1 MSKAEAQVSEIV
13 QRLRR
18 VRVSA
23 LTVGLVSAVVLALV
37 VLGLAWVVVSV
48 LDMEVGLA
56 SVLLRM
62 IAVFLFALAL
72 GLLAYR
78 IVRIFAV
85 SHSIK
90 TYAARVGREL
100 KDIGLDILTVLDLS
114 EADNERLG
122 YSEVLISRVIED
134 ITGRVKRFDLEVS
147 TRRRAV
153 LVYSIPLICLVVG
166 TFIWMGM
173 DRASLSYSFARFGYL
188 LGMSRDSGIS
198 LTVQPGDDEI
208 LAGRD
213 LEIVARVGGFVRQI
227 PVLHVVS
234 DGEETTF
241 AMDRLD
247 SLETRGIALFAS
259 RLARVDRDITYFVTL
274 DGQKTRRYRISVY
287 EKPRIKGG
295 SIALKYPAHTGRPR
309 EFLPRG
315 VWDINAPYGTGVE
328 MLLEANCQP
337 DSVWISVTDTAGSSR
352 DIPVRA
358 VGDSLRFSHRL
369 SEDFTYSIEL
379 VAAGGQRAKPHGPHT
394 VKVSADQPPYVRIES
409 PAAEILLE
417 ADMIIPLSVVALD
430 DYGIARMRL
439 RYECLAETSVVDLPY
454 KGKTQAE
461 CDYDWDVGV
470 LDLFPGDAVSY
481 YVSVADNDALTG
493 PKYARTDVYVARVPT
508 LTELYQEI
516 EDRQYEDLDALEE
529 IAEDARQL
537 KDEVRDL
544 MEEMKRKRDI
554 DWEEEQAL
562 KQNLA
567 EQVELKE
574 RLEEVAS
581 SLDETLDLMGEN
593 SLVNFEVIA
602 KMEEIR
608 QLLSEVATD
617 DLQEWMERM
626 REAME
631 QLSPEEIRS
640 AMEKLNFSQEDLLR
654 RLDRTIEML
663 KRLQVQQRMESLVN
677 LASEIAEGQERV
689 NEGLREGND
698 LAELAEAE
706 EGLLDHLAE
715 LRDMLSDLTEML
727 NEQRN
732 PVAGDLK
739 SAEQFLQSSQVQ
751 QAMSAAMSSMSA
763 GKRDG
768 ALSQGENAEQALS
781 QLSMMLQT
789 ARDRLMGA
797 EKKEIMEAMTQALH
811 ALMDVSRRH
820 EEVLRQIDEP
830 REAMPPSELA
840 RMEMVYKEALDR
852 VAERLFE
859 VSMKSLFVCPEVGRA
874 VLGIGN
880 RLESVSGLLSEGKT
894 AKARGETKSALGA
907 MNELITG
914 LMDAMEQASSCS
926 SPGGMCEA
934 FQNLANMCNMQM
946 GINQST
952 QQLSGMGQ
960 EGLSMEERAGMAR
973 LAAEQEAVKKGIED
987 MASEF
992 GSRAE
997 ILGRLDDL
1005 SEEARR
1011 VIEDLRRQKVSEE
1024 TLRRQER
1031 ILTRLLN
1038 AQRSMRQRD
1047 YSQRRK
1053 SKPGETYEVV
1063 SPPELSLEDK
1073 ERMLQD
1079 LLYRKRGYY
1088 PPEYEDL
1095 IRAYFRAI
1103 SRKAGTR

>member
-1 MSKAEAQVSEIV
+1 LSRAEAQVSEIV

-23 LTVGLVSAVVLALV
+23 LTAGLVSAILSALV

-48 LDMEVGLA
+48 LDMGVGMA
-56 SVLLRM
+56 SVLLRV
-62 IAVFLFALAL
+62 IAVLLFAIAL

-78 IVRIFAV
+78 VVKIFTV

-90 TYAARVGREL
+90 MYAARVGREL

-114 EADNERLG
+114 EANNEKLG
-122 YSEVLISRVIED
+122 YSDVLISRVIED

-153 LVYSIPLICLVVG
+153 VVYSIPLVCLLVA
-166 TFIWMGM
+166 TFIWMGT
-173 DRASLSYSFARFGYL
+173 DPASLSYSFARFGYL
-188 LGMSRDSGIS
+188 LGVSPDSGIS
-198 LTVQPGDDEI
+198 LTVEPGDDEI

-213 LEIVARVGGFVRQI
+213 LEIVARVAGFVRQI
-227 PVLHVVS
+227 PVLHVIS
-234 DGEETTF
+234 GGEETAF
-241 AMDRLD
+241 AMDRHD
-247 SLETRGIALFAS
+247 SLEIRGIALFAG
-259 RLARVDRDITYFVTL
+259 RIARVDRDISYFVTL
-274 DGQKTRRYRISVY
+274 DGQETRRYRISVY

-295 SIALKYPAHTGRPR
+295 SIELIYPAHTGRQQ
-309 EFLPRG
+309 EFLPQG
-315 VWDINAPYGTGVE
+315 VWDINAPYGTGME
-328 MLLEANCQP
+328 MLLEANCRP
-337 DSVWISVTDTAGSSR
+337 DSVWISVADTAGSRR
-352 DIPVRA
+352 DIPVNA
-358 VGDSLRFSHRL
+358 AGDSLRFSHRL
-369 SEDFTYSIEL
+369 TENFTYSVEL

-409 PAAEILLE
+409 PSAEVLLE

-430 DYGIARMRL
+430 DYGIATMRL
-439 RYECLAETSVVDLPY
+439 RYECLAETSTVELPY
-454 KGKTQAE
+454 RGKTQAE
-461 CDYDWDVGV
+461 CDYDWDVGL
-470 LDLFPGDAVSY
+470 LDLFPGDAVNY

-516 EDRQYEDLDALEE
+516 EERQYEDLDALEE

-544 MEEMKRKRDI
+544 VEEMKRTRDI
-554 DWEEEQAL
+554 DWEEQQAL

-581 SLDETLDLMGEN
+581 SVDETLDLMGEN
-593 SLVNFEVIA
+593 NLVNFEVIA

-617 DLQEWMERM
+617 DFQKWMERM

-631 QLSPEEIRS
+631 KLSPDEIKS

-663 KRLQVQQRMESLVN
+663 KRLQVEQRMESLVN

-689 NEGLREGND
+689 NQGLKEGSD
-698 LAELAEAE
+698 LAELAETE
-706 EGLLDHLAE
+706 EGLVDQTAE
-715 LRDMLSDLTEML
+715 LGDMLSDLKEML

-732 PVAGDLK
+732 PVAGDLNN
-739 SAEQFLQSSQVQ
+739 AEQFLRSSQVQ
-751 QAMSAAMSSMSA
+751 EGMAAAMSSMSA
-763 GKRDG
+763 GEREE
-768 ALSQGENAEQALS
+768 AVSQGENAEQALS
-781 QLSMMLQT
+781 QLSMMLQS

-830 REAMPPSELA
+830 QEAIPPSELA

-859 VSMKSLFVCPEVGRA
+859 VSMKSLFVCPQVGRA

-880 RLESVSGLLSEGKT
+880 RLESVSGLLSEGKP
-894 AKARGETKSALGA
+894 AKARGETKLALGA

-926 SPGGMCEA
+926 SPSGMCEA
-934 FQNLANMCNMQM
+934 FQNLANMCSMQM
-946 GINQST
+946 GINQGT
-952 QQLSGMGQ
+952 QQLLGMGQ

-987 MASEF
+987 MAGEF

-1005 SEEARR
+1005 SEEARN
-1011 VIEDLRRQKVSEE
+1011 VIEDLRRRKVSEE

-1038 AQRSMRQRD
+1038 AQRSMRRRD

-1053 SKPGETYEVV
+1053 SRPGEAYEVV

-1073 ERMLQD
+1073 ERMLRD
-1079 LLYRKRGYY
+1079 LLYRRRGYY

-1095 IRAYFRAI
+1095 IRAYFRTI
-1103 SRKAGTR
+1103 SREAGSR